1 MSEAKSAAAE
11 PVIPEESKLLR
22 SAYKKSGLTV
32 ADIAA
37 AAGVSVPTLHIAFN
51 GIRYRDGVGL
61 AAAPSDQ
68 TLVKVGS
75 VLRLDA
81 QALRDVGR
89 ERAAGLLEEAL
100 NADDLP
106 VARSSS
112 DEIALAA
119 VAGRRSLA
127 KQILS
132 IFSIDEL
139 RSEIERRTA
148 QDELGA
154 SEPDDT
160 AEDDDEAFHRELA
173 EDLRTEQWPGQ

>member
-1 MSEAKSAAAE
+1 MSEAKSTPEE

-22 SAYKKSGLTV
+22 AAYKKSGLTV

-37 AAGVSVPTLHIAFN
+37 ASGISVPTLHIAFN

-61 AAAPSDQ
+61 ASAPTDQ

-81 QALRDVGR
+81 RALRGIGR

-100 NADDLP
+100 KADGLP

-112 DEIALAA
+112 DEITLATL
-119 VAGRRSLA
+119 AGRRSLT

-132 IFSIDEL
+132 VFSVDEL
-139 RSEIERRTA
+139 RAEIERRNAPGELNTDSD
-148 QDELGA
+148 DE
-154 SEPDDT
+154 D
-160 AEDDDEAFHRELA
+160 EDNEAFHRELA
-173 EDLRTEQWPGQ
+173 EDLRTEQWPG